1 MAAVQSLRSLL
12 LNCHYLVVMDSLEC
26 DLPALFLPLVILEEL
41 VKVFILIK
49 TAFYAVFVG
58 PIYILVEIIFVY
70 GENVSV

>member
-1 MAAVQSLRSLL
+1 
-12 LNCHYLVVMDSLEC
+12 MDSLEC